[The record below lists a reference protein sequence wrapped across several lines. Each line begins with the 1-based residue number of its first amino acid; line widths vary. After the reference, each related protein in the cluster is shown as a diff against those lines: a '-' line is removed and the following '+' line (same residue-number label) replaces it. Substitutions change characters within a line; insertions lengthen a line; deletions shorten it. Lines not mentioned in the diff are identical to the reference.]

1 MNKKIS
7 LEGRKR
13 TRELNQDHEDAA
25 AYKKALLLSMKDEVS
40 QNSAVE
46 AVYQK
51 EIKAAV
57 RSLARKHQ
65 RLTEAGTSIRLAHSP
80 YEQHKL
86 FLQAMKELLEQR
98 ADFYASQGMDNE
110 AILETCQAFIDD
122 VREGL
127 REIGIYTNGLK
138 VTQKA

>member
-25 AYKKALLLSMKDEVS
+25 AFKKELLLSMKDEVN

-57 RSLARKHQ
+57 RSLSRKYQ
-65 RLTEAGTSIRLAHSP
+65 RLSEAGTSIRLAHSP

-86 FLQAMKELLEQR
+86 FVQSMRELLEQR
-98 ADFYASQGMDNE
+98 ADFYASQGMDDDSIQH
-110 AILETCQAFIDD
+110 ACQTFIDD
-122 VREGL
+122 VQHGL
-127 REIGIYTNGLK
+127 REVGIYTNRLK